1 MRTLKGTPENSPL
14 VERLPLWDVLVFDRQ
29 SRAEHVAQVRALEAD
44 EAEALARHEA
54 AEDHPAGHFY
64 VKAVGL
70 ATRPTLWS
78 VWLRGRRGLRVALP
92 AKEPLLLGRVV
103 AVDVPR
109 ARAEALV
116 AFGGQGPAEPGSKP
130 WRWLQRRDHFV
141 VTQC

>member
-14 VERLPLWDVLVFDRQ
+14 VEKLPLWDVLVFDRQ

-54 AEDHPAGHFY
+54 TEDHPVGHFY

-78 VWLRGRRGLRVALP
+78 VWLRGRRGLREALP

-103 AVDVPR
+103 AAGVPC
-109 ARAEALV
+109 ARAAALI
-116 AFGGQGPAEPGSKP
+116 AFAGPGPTDPDAKP
-130 WRWLQRRDHFV
+130 WRWLQRGDHFV